1 MDPEL
6 ADVFAKRHQR
16 ELDAEM
22 EEQTRLHDTWLH
34 QQVIDARAAGR
45 GGQGTN
51 VQDKQKLP
59 AVAYQ
64 WEPSTA
70 AFRDAANHSAS
81 CGLQRMNTDDQIA
94 FACQMS
100 LSEAQPTPHLPQ
112 LPVSTTDPGITITAV
127 GSSATDLHN
136 DEGALRT
143 PTPKMHA
150 FDSGALVPDARGA
163 AGPDA
168 ETIVA
173 AEMRAECGTGVT
185 ASAVF
190 SPEKVYKDDF
200 DIIDEAEQAIK
211 HQYDPVEKIWART
224 LINVVVEPQCFA
236 EGNLRKAFHMKDLSV
251 TDSQYVLKVSK
262 DPDEDAQAYF
272 DDVQLQMEAKMY
284 AELYNRR
291 NPPKLVTFLDA
302 YVLEFRNRPGKPICA
317 VEKYIEGE
325 YKKYNNNWSWSDD
338 KRNTPQA
345 FSHFT
350 FEHSNHQILVCD
362 IQGVGDTWTDPQIH
376 SSDGEGY
383 GKGNLGQEG
392 IKKFLGAHKCNQIC
406 QWLGLSSTGTAGPH
420 EACADGAFAEA
431 SGTQMSTQAGPPST
445 QTPISNDDPTPP
457 DHSSSGPTGFP
468 AACSAPPVGIPPWHH
483 TLSADLSEKL
493 KPMGFSQ
500 EQVEASVIALGPAA
514 EEESVVALLLDNA
527 VAASQPSFCSGCG
540 LSVSGAFCTECGVK
554 TGRQP
559 IASEPPGQV
568 AQAGLVNPI
577 RGTHAQNVKSSSKTS
592 RDGQR
597 AAKEQKNWV
606 KAVRQLESM
615 GFSAAQ
621 IDAAQQACLVS

>member
-81 CGLQRMNTDDQIA
+81 CGLQRRNTDDQIA

-236 EGNLRKAFHMKDLSV
+236 EGNLRKAFRMKDLSV

-420 EACADGAFAEA
+420 EARADGAFAEA

-577 RGTHAQNVKSSSKTS
+577 RCTHAQNVKSSSKTS